1 MTPSYAALVNALRSS
16 LGLLPHEAAAVLSA
30 AERSLGDLVADAIA
44 GRCDTRKCECGGDLT
59 VKSSWQVCDSQKQRC
74 RCGKCGEFTYRSV
87 PRSTIRAR
95 KRS

>member
-1 MTPSYAALVNALRSS
+1 MSPYNDLVQRLRSS
-16 LGLLPHEAAAVLSA
+16 LGLLPSEANAILNA
-30 AERSLGDLVADAIA
+30 AERSLSDLVTDAIA

-74 RCGKCGEFTYRSV
+74 RCDTCGEFTYRSV

-95 KRS
+95 KRV